1 MLRRYRKLK
10 EDMPLSAAK
19 IEDDTLQAG
28 VLHQD
33 KCLLSSSISIY
44 LHLSSST
51 FFYLLL
57 SPSTEQVKLATV
69 KLMRGSPRTKFE

>member
-19 IEDDTLQAG
+19 IEDDTLQVG

-44 LHLSSST
+44 L
-51 FFYLLL
+51 LLP
-57 SPSTEQVKLATV
+57 PSTEQVKLATV

>member
-19 IEDDTLQAG
+19 IED
-28 VLHQD
+28 
-33 KCLLSSSISIY
+33 KCLLSPSIFFYLPLSPSI
-44 LHLSSST
+44 

-57 SPSTEQVKLATV
+57 PPSTEQVKLATV